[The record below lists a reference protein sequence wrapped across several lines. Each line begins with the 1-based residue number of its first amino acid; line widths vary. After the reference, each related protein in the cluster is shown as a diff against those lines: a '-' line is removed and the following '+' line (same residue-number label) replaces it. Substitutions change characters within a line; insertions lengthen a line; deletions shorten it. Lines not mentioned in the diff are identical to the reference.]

1 MKRILFFLAAVCL
14 SAAANSKT
22 LIAYYSYTGNCEAI
36 VTELRNQITAD
47 VVEIEPAEKG
57 LRYEANGYALGT
69 QLLNAISDNPNNAA
83 SYPAID
89 PVDISIDQYST
100 IIIVTPLWWSQ
111 MAAIMQTFLFNYGPQ
126 MAGKNVGLIVSSA
139 SSGISGVVAD
149 FKRLVP
155 DANYLSENLWI
166 NNSNR
171 KNMSTLIANWV
182 ENNQLNQ
189 QSESVRVYVTVQ
201 GKTFSATLAN
211 NETGRAFAA
220 LLPLTVTM
228 NELNGNEKYHYL
240 DSSLP
245 TDSYKPGTI
254 QAGDLM
260 LYGNDCI
267 VLFYKTFSSSYSY
280 TRIGAIDNPVGLADA
295 VGPGNV
301 SVRFE
306 LNPNTTGL
314 DAPSD
319 QSAEQGRLILRDG
332 QILITRG
339 DKTYTL
345 IGAKL

>member
-14 SAAANSKT
+14 SAAANSET

-201 GKTFSATLAN
+201 GKTFSATLAD

-228 NELNGNEKYHYL
+228 NELNGNEKYHYI

-245 TDSYKPGTI
+245 TDSYKPGTL

-280 TRIGAIDNPVGLADA
+280 TRIGAIDNSVGLADA
-295 VGPGNV
+295 VGSGNV

-332 QILITRG
+332 QVLITRG

-345 IGAKL
+345 TGAKL